1 MGTQTY
7 PASSV
12 SSEKTQNSAWVS
24 SAYFLLLY
32 LREVKPKSEQIG
44 LSQQRELSE
53 TLQCAM
59 VRNDQRLIPG

>member
-12 SSEKTQNSAWVS
+12 SSEETENSAWVS
-24 SAYFLLLY
+24 SAHFLLLY
-32 LREVKPKSEQIG
+32 LREVKPKYRHIG

-53 TLQCAM
+53 TLQCAP
-59 VRNDQRLIPG
+59 VRNDERLIPG